1 MDITGDITG
10 LQKAAVL
17 LTEIGLDSSVDILRN
32 FNQRFVPRLM
42 REVKNAKAL
51 PEEVR
56 QEIIMQFLEEAAEI
70 AGTNREAFADE
81 LLKRTLES
89 TQFAALEFLQS
100 TDRAQLVDLIKE
112 EHPQVGAFILA
123 YLNPKLGSTVLGG
136 LPRELQA
143 DLALRV
149 AAMRQPNT
157 EALEVLDKVLATRL
171 NTVSKGPVK
180 VGGIANLVQIL
191 RNAGRNSETVV
202 MEALVDRRPDLVE
215 QTKKMLIVFEDL
227 TRLDD
232 RSFQKIVKQ
241 IDGKTLALALK
252 KTTKDIEDLVM
263 RNLSERVREMLVA
276 DIEALGK
283 VRLKDV
289 MEAQQKIV
297 ECFRELERTG
307 EIVLLD
313 VEEEMI

>member
-1 MDITGDITG
+1 MMGDISG
-10 LQKAAVL
+10 IQKAAVL

-32 FNQRFVPRLM
+32 FNQRMVPRLM
-42 REVKNAKAL
+42 REVKNAQGI
-51 PEEVR
+51 PEERR
-56 QEIIMQFLEEAAEI
+56 QEIIAQFLAEVSEI
-70 AGTNREAFADE
+70 SGSNQEAFADE

-100 TDRAQLVDLIKE
+100 TDKAQLVELIKE
-112 EHPQVGAFILA
+112 EHPQVGAFVLA
-123 YLNPKLGSTVLGG
+123 YLNPKLGSVVLSS
-136 LPRELQA
+136 LPKELQA

-149 AAMRQPNT
+149 ASMRQPHT
-157 EALEVLDKVLATRL
+157 EALEVLDNVLATRL

-180 VGGIANLVQIL
+180 VGGIGNLVQIL

-202 MEALVDRRPDLVE
+202 MEALVEHRPDLVE
-215 QTKKMLIVFEDL
+215 QTKKLLIVFEDL

-232 RSFQKIVKQ
+232 RSFQKIIKQ

-263 RNLSERVREMLVA
+263 RNLSERVREMLIA

-297 ECFRELERTG
+297 ECFRELERSG
-307 EIVLLD
+307 EIVLMD